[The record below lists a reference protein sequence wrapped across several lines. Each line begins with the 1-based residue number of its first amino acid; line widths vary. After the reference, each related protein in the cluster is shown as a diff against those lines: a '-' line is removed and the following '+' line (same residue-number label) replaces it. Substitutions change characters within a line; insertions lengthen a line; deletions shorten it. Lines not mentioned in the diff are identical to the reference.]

1 MLERKLGKSD
11 LAVTPLMLGGNVF
24 DWTADEATSFAVLDA
39 FVGHGGNSIDTADSY
54 SSWVPGHEGGESETV
69 IGKWL
74 KKSGKRNRVLIG
86 TKVGMWGKR
95 PGLKRQNI
103 IDGCN
108 DSLRRLGTDTID
120 LYWLHK
126 DDEETPPEEFIGALD
141 ELVRGGKVRAV
152 GASNFKVPRFVEAL
166 ETSASLRKTAF
177 VAQQPEYNLLNRE
190 IEADLVPVC
199 LRENVSILPYFGLA
213 SGFLTG
219 KYRSSADL
227 SKSPRGARMDKY
239 LQGKGLVVLA
249 ALDAVAER
257 HEATCAQIALAWIMS
272 KPAMAAP
279 IASATSVAQVNE
291 LMGALEI
298 KLTPTDLAQLD
309 QASA

>member
-1 MLERKLGKSD
+1 MLKRKLGKSD

-24 DWTADEATSFAVLDA
+24 GWTADEATSFAILDE
-39 FVGHGGNSIDTADSY
+39 FVAQGGNSIDTADAY

-74 KKSGKRNRVLIG
+74 KRSGKRKQVVIG
-86 TKVGMWGKR
+86 TKVGLWGKR
-95 PGLKRQNI
+95 PGLKRHNI

-126 DDEETPPEEFIGALD
+126 DDDETPLDEFLGALD
-141 ELVRGGKVRAV
+141 ELVRVGKVRAI
-152 GASNFKVPRFVEAL
+152 GASNFKVPRFAAAL
-166 ETSASLRKTAF
+166 QASATLHKAAF
-177 VAQQPEYNLLNRE
+177 VAQQPEYNLLSRE
-190 IEADLVPVC
+190 IETDLVPFCV
-199 LRENVSILPYFGLA
+199 RENVSILPYFGLA

-219 KYRSSADL
+219 KYRSSADF
-227 SKSPRGARMDKY
+227 SKSPRGARMDKH
-239 LQGKGLVVLA
+239 LQGKGPVVLA
-249 ALDAVAER
+249 ALDAVAAR
-257 HEATCAQIALAWIMS
+257 HEATCAQVALAWIMA

-279 IASATSVAQVNE
+279 IASATSVAQLHE
-291 LMGALEI
+291 LMGALEL